1 VSKKRFTGGFDSIFG
16 RAEEEPV
23 KIMSDDIAPIAVEA
37 APLEPSAFNK
47 KATTKNFTSDLDA
60 LFRDAM
66 SEAVEERVTR
76 IKRSVGIEDDPFEES
91 TRQFKKPLSGLDA
104 LIRQTMETSLAG
116 MEHAAVKRI
125 TLLFESAK
133 IDKLK
138 NIAKMERAFMKDLVQ
153 SVINEFITDYE
164 KRKGAI

>member
-1 VSKKRFTGGFDSIFG
+1 MGKKRFTGGFDSIFG
-16 RAEEEPV
+16 REEEEPV
-23 KIMSDDIAPIAVEA
+23 KITSEDIAVETPTAPAEPA
-37 APLEPSAFNK
+37 AFSK
-47 KATTKNFTSDLDA
+47 KATVKNFTSDLDA

-66 SEAVEERVTR
+66 TERVEEKVTK
-76 IKRSVGIEDDPFEES
+76 IKRSVGIEDDPFEDSARE
-91 TRQFKKPLSGLDA
+91 FKKPLSGLDA

-138 NIAKMERAFMKDLVQ
+138 NIAKLERAFMKDLVQ
-153 SVINEFITDYE
+153 SVITEFIVDYE

>member
-1 VSKKRFTGGFDSIFG
+1 VAKKKFTSDFDSIFDDS
-16 RAEEEPV
+16 ETEPL
-23 KIMSDDIAPIAVEA
+23 KITNEDIAADLPT
-37 APLEPSAFNK
+37 APTVSPVSNK
-47 KATTKNFTSDLDA
+47 KATLKNFTSDLDA

-66 SEAVEERVTR
+66 TEAVEERVTK

-91 TRQFKKPLSGLDA
+91 ARAFKKPLSGLDA
-104 LIRQTMETSLAG
+104 LIRQTMDTSLAG

-138 NIAKMERAFMKDLVQ
+138 NIAKLERAFMKDLVQ
-153 SVINEFITDYE
+153 SVITEFIVDYE

>member
-1 VSKKRFTGGFDSIFG
+1 VAKKKFTSDFDSIFDVS
-16 RAEEEPV
+16 ETEPL
-23 KIMSDDIAPIAVEA
+23 KITNEDIAADLPT
-37 APLEPSAFNK
+37 APTASPVSNK
-47 KATTKNFTSDLDA
+47 KATLKNFTSDLDA

-66 SEAVEERVTR
+66 SEAVEERVTK

-91 TRQFKKPLSGLDA
+91 ARLFKKPLSGLDA
-104 LIRQTMETSLAG
+104 LIRQTMDTSLAG

-138 NIAKMERAFMKDLVQ
+138 NIAKLERAFMKDLVQ
-153 SVINEFITDYE
+153 GVISEFIVDYE

>member
-1 VSKKRFTGGFDSIFG
+1 VAKKKFSSDFDSIFDG
-16 RAEEEPV
+16 AENEPV
-23 KIMSDDIAPIAVEA
+23 KITNEDIAADLPTAPA
-37 APLEPSAFNK
+37 ASPVLNK
-47 KATTKNFTSDLDA
+47 KATMKNFTSDLDA

-66 SEAVEERVTR
+66 TEAVEERVTK

-91 TRQFKKPLSGLDA
+91 ARLFKKPLSGLDA
-104 LIRQTMETSLAG
+104 LIRQTMDTSLAG

-138 NIAKMERAFMKDLVQ
+138 NIAKLERAFMKDLVQ
-153 SVINEFITDYE
+153 GVISEFIVDYE

>member
-1 VSKKRFTGGFDSIFG
+1 VAKKKFTSDFDSIFDSSH
-16 RAEEEPV
+16 AEPV
-23 KIMSDDIAPIAVEA
+23 KITNEDIAADLPP
-37 APLEPSAFNK
+37 APAESPVSNK
-47 KATTKNFTSDLDA
+47 KATMKSFTSDLDA

-66 SEAVEERVTR
+66 AEAVEERVTK

-91 TRQFKKPLSGLDA
+91 ARQFKKPLSGLDA
-104 LIRQTMETSLAG
+104 LIRQTMDTSLAG

-138 NIAKMERAFMKDLVQ
+138 NIAKLERAFMKDLVQ
-153 SVINEFITDYE
+153 SVISEFIVDYE